1 MITMND
7 WQKKQNQ
14 PSSSINGDDEE
25 DQSNPNSNAL
35 IEVNHDQFTWWYK
48 EVFAKN
54 MKSNRV
60 FSASFS
66 NEAQQQNIINKD
78 WNERVVKSE
87 EPDNTQVAQN
97 NGVANGP
104 RTN

>member
-1 MITMND
+1 MIAMND
-7 WQKKQNQ
+7 WQNNQNR
-14 PSSSINGDDEE
+14 PSSSINGDDDEE

-60 FSASFS
+60 FFARF
-66 NEAQQQNIINKD
+66 
-78 WNERVVKSE
+78 
-87 EPDNTQVAQN
+87 
-97 NGVANGP
+97 
-104 RTN
+104 